1 MPDQSTPLLG
11 YLTSTSPA
19 PLQASS
25 PGTPTLGRIN
35 LAVTDDRQD
44 VYCDRIQIAVPADD
58 HAGGAYFTE
67 QPNFSTSSGQWTVA
81 SLVQVTGEEL
91 GLAQS
96 GQFYRATFRSVDEEY
111 DLIGDTLDFGLSGP
125 LSISTGPLAYYIQE
139 HSGTTSDRDD
149 YTKKS
154 RVLTLTVTEPVFYL
168 HSFLARGEAGATAPR
183 TKFTGGSP
191 VYLTWE
197 SNGTYFRLYD
207 GDGDLVQEGPE
218 TYCSIGYD
226 VITMDTTFTLVA
238 SMSPETEGNGSGFEP
253 IYQYA
258 TLTVTI
264 TDPTLEGLTVR
275 EDITARSGLDVSGR
289 ISADGDVSIAGDVT
303 VRSRLDVEETLSAL
317 GDLTVSGY
325 TTARGR
331 LDVSGDLTV
340 DSSLTVGSS
349 LTANSELT
357 VNGDLTANGYVSAV
371 GDDTHVRIREL
382 RGPYGEK
389 ISINSSVDVLSDND
403 FTIREGLSVDKD
415 IKRGGSGVLAD
426 GDEIGLNN
434 TYYEGWL
441 YATMFVNDNRRTTA
455 VWDPGDRVVES
466 SWRVS
471 RD

>member
-1 MPDQSTPLLG
+1 MPDQPNLLLG
-11 YLTSTSPA
+11 YRTSTSPA

-25 PGTPTLGRIN
+25 PGTPTQGRIN
-35 LAVTDDRQD
+35 LAVTDDQQD
-44 VYCDRIQIAVPADD
+44 VYCDQIQIAVPADD
-58 HAGGAYFTE
+58 HGGGAYFTE

-96 GQFYRATFRSVDEEY
+96 GKFYRATFRSADEEY

-125 LSISTGPLAYYIQE
+125 LSASTGPLAYYLQE
-139 HSGTTSDRDD
+139 HSGTTPDRDG

-168 HSFLARGEAGATAPR
+168 HSFLARGEGEATVPR
-183 TKFTGGSP
+183 TKFTSGSS
-191 VYLTWE
+191 VHLTWE

-218 TYCSIGYD
+218 TYCSIGYG

-238 SMSPETEGNGSGFEP
+238 SMSPETEGGGFEP

-258 TLTVTI
+258 TLTLTI

-275 EDITARSGLDVSGR
+275 DDITARSGLDVSGR
-289 ISADGDVSIAGDVT
+289 ISAGSDITIDGDAT
-303 VRSRLDVEETLSAL
+303 VRSRLYVEETLSAL
-317 GDLTVSGY
+317 GDLSVDGD

-331 LDVSGDLTV
+331 LDVSGYLTV
-340 DSSLTVGSS
+340 EDS
-349 LTANSELT
+349 LTANSDLT
-357 VNGDLTANGYVSAV
+357 VNGDLTANGYVTAV
-371 GDDTHVRIREL
+371 SDDKYVRIREL

-403 FTIREGLSVDKD
+403 FVIREGLSVEKD

-426 GDEIGLNN
+426 GDDIGLNN

-441 YATMFVNDNRRTTA
+441 YATMFVSDNRRTTA
-455 VWDPGDRVVES
+455 VWNPGDRVVES